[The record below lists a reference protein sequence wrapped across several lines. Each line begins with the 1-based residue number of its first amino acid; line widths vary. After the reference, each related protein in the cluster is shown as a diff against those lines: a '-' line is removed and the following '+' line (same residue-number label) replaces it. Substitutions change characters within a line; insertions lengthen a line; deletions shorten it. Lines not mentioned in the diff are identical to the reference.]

1 MSVLKELSSLE
12 SREAT
17 TAKLLQ
23 VTKMIPYQTAPVKP
37 RPRPLLGRVPDCC
50 GAGCKS
56 EVQGGVARLSL
67 VAAPPR
73 IGTIIIIFYR
83 GLLF

>member
-37 RPRPLLGRVPDCC
+37 RPRRLLGRVPDCR
-50 GAGCKS
+50 GAGCK
-56 EVQGGVARLSL
+56 
-67 VAAPPR
+67 
-73 IGTIIIIFYR
+73 
-83 GLLF
+83 